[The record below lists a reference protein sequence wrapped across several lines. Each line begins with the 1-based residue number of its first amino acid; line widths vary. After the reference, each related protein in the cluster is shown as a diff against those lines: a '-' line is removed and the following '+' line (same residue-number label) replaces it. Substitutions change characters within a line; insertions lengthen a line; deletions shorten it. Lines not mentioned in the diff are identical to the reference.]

1 MNSICVIK
9 KLLLTLFLI
18 FFLLFDDLFAVNLA
32 EINEL
37 SKHAKSIVLMDFDTK
52 RILYSKN
59 PNLVFPPAS
68 LTKIVTIYT
77 ALIEAEKRN
86 IKLKSIVPIS
96 DAASYYNAPLNS
108 SLMFL
113 EKGQIVNFE
122 EILKGLSVSS
132 GNDAS
137 IAIAEFVVGD
147 LNSFVNLMNINVLNL
162 GLLNMHFVEP
172 SGYSNENK
180 ITALD
185 MAFFVKSYIEKFKFM
200 LNIHSLKYFVYPKSK
215 NLGTTLS
222 SKFLN
227 LKQKNANLLISDYP
241 YSDGLKTGYIKESGL
256 NLVATAQ
263 KDGRR
268 LIAVVLGVEKGIN
281 RFGEKMRALIAKDL
295 FEYGFNEYSKF
306 PLIVKLKEKVYNGTV
321 DTVALFSKEPF
332 YYVLTKDEFDKLK
345 ISYTVDKLVAPLSGD
360 MPVGRAMIFLE
371 NEKVGDVAL
380 FSNKVNKLG
389 FWQGLYKSFIN
400 FFLREY

>member
-1 MNSICVIK
+1 M
-9 KLLLTLFLI
+9 LLTLFLI
-18 FFLLFDDLFAVNLA
+18 FSLLFDDLFAVNLA

-263 KDGRR
+263 KYGRR

-400 FFLREY
+400 FF

>member
-1 MNSICVIK
+1 MNSICVVE
-9 KLLLTLFLI
+9 KLLLTLFLF
-18 FFLLFDDLFAVNLA
+18 FFLLCDDLFAVNLA
-32 EINEL
+32 EINKL
-37 SKHAKSIVLMDFDTK
+37 SQYAKSIVLMDFDTK
-52 RILYSKN
+52 RMLYSKN

-96 DAASYYNAPLNS
+96 DSASYYNAPPNS

-147 LNSFVNLMNINVLNL
+147 LNSFVNLMNINAFNL
-162 GLLNMHFVEP
+162 GLFNMHFVEP

-185 MAFFVKSYIEKFKFM
+185 MAFFAKSYVEKFKFM

-227 LKQKNANLLISDYP
+227 LKQRNANLLIDDYP

-256 NLVATAQ
+256 NLVATAL
-263 KDGRR
+263 KGERR

-281 RFGEKMRALIAKDL
+281 RFGEKMRALIAKNL

-332 YYVLTKDEFDKLK
+332 YYVLTKDEFDKIN

-380 FSNKVNKLG
+380 FSSEVDKLG
-389 FWQGLYKSFIN
+389 FWQGLYKSFVN
-400 FFLREY
+400 FF

>member
-1 MNSICVIK
+1 MNSICVVE
-9 KLLLTLFLI
+9 KLLLTLFLF
-18 FFLLFDDLFAVNLA
+18 FFLLCDDLFAVNLA
-32 EINEL
+32 EINKL
-37 SKHAKSIVLMDFDTK
+37 SQYAKSIVLMDFDTK
-52 RILYSKN
+52 RVLYSKN

-96 DAASYYNAPLNS
+96 DSASYYNAPPNS

-147 LNSFVNLMNINVLNL
+147 LNSFVNLMNINAFNL
-162 GLLNMHFVEP
+162 GLFNMHFVEP

-185 MAFFVKSYIEKFKFM
+185 MAFFAKSYVEKFKFM

-227 LKQKNANLLISDYP
+227 LKQRNANLLIDDYP

-256 NLVATAQ
+256 NLVATAL
-263 KDGRR
+263 KGERR

-281 RFGEKMRALIAKDL
+281 RFGEKMRALIAKNL
-295 FEYGFNEYSKF
+295 FEYGFNKYSKF

-332 YYVLTKDEFDKLK
+332 YYVLTKDEFDKIN

-371 NEKVGDVAL
+371 NEKLGDVAL
-380 FSNKVNKLG
+380 FSSEVDKLG
-389 FWQGLYKSFIN
+389 FWQGFYKSFVN
-400 FFLREY
+400 FF

>member
-1 MNSICVIK
+1 MNSIYVIG

-18 FFLLFDDLFAVNLA
+18 FFPFCYNLFAVNLA
-32 EINEL
+32 EINKL
-37 SKHAKSIVLMDFDTK
+37 SEYAKSIVLMDFDTK
-52 RILYSKN
+52 RILYSKK

-96 DAASYYNAPLNS
+96 DSASYYNAPPNS

-132 GNDAS
+132 GNDSS
-137 IAIAEFVVGD
+137 IAIAEFVVGN

-162 GLLNMHFVEP
+162 GLFNMRFVEP
-172 SGYSNENK
+172 SGYSSENK

-200 LNIHSLKYFVYPKSK
+200 LNIHSLKYFIYPKSR
-215 NLGTTLS
+215 NLGTALS

-227 LKQKNANLLISDYP
+227 LKQRNANLLIYDYP
-241 YSDGLKTGYIKESGL
+241 YSDGIKTGYIKESGL
-256 NLVATAQ
+256 NLVATA
-263 KDGRR
+263 KKGERR

-281 RFGEKMRALIAKDL
+281 GFGEKMRSSIAKNL
-295 FEYGFNEYSKF
+295 FEYGFNKYSKF

-332 YYVLTKDEFDKLK
+332 YYILTKDEFDKIN

-371 NEKVGDVAL
+371 NEKIGDVAL
-380 FSNKVNKLG
+380 FSGKVKRLG

-400 FFLREY
+400 LFSREY

>member
-1 MNSICVIK
+1 MNSICVVE
-9 KLLLTLFLI
+9 KLLLTLFLF
-18 FFLLFDDLFAVNLA
+18 FFLLCDDLFAVNLA
-32 EINEL
+32 EINKL
-37 SKHAKSIVLMDFDTK
+37 SQYAKSIVLMDFDTK
-52 RILYSKN
+52 RVLYSKN

-96 DAASYYNAPLNS
+96 DSASYYNAPPNS

-147 LNSFVNLMNINVLNL
+147 LNSFVNLMNINAFNL
-162 GLLNMHFVEP
+162 GLFNMHFVEP

-185 MAFFVKSYIEKFKFM
+185 MAFFAKSYVEKFKFM

-227 LKQKNANLLISDYP
+227 LKQRNANLLIDDYP

-256 NLVATAQ
+256 NLVATAL
-263 KDGRR
+263 KGERR

-281 RFGEKMRALIAKDL
+281 RFGEKMRALIAKNL

-332 YYVLTKDEFDKLK
+332 YYVLTKDEFDKIN

-380 FSNKVNKLG
+380 FSSEVDKLG
-389 FWQGLYKSFIN
+389 FWQGLYKSFVN
-400 FFLREY
+400 FF

>member
-1 MNSICVIK
+1 MNSICVVE
-9 KLLLTLFLI
+9 KLLLTLFLF
-18 FFLLFDDLFAVNLA
+18 FFLLCDDLFAVNLA
-32 EINEL
+32 EINKL
-37 SKHAKSIVLMDFDTK
+37 SQYAKSIVLMDFDTK
-52 RILYSKN
+52 RVLYSKN

-96 DAASYYNAPLNS
+96 DSASYYNAPPNS

-147 LNSFVNLMNINVLNL
+147 LNSFVNLMNINAFNL
-162 GLLNMHFVEP
+162 GLFNMHFVEP

-185 MAFFVKSYIEKFKFM
+185 MAFFVKSYVEKFKFM

-227 LKQKNANLLISDYP
+227 LKQRNANLLIDDYP

-256 NLVATAQ
+256 NLVATAL
-263 KDGRR
+263 KGERR

-281 RFGEKMRALIAKDL
+281 RFGEKMRALIAKNL
-295 FEYGFNEYSKF
+295 FEYGFNKYSKF

-332 YYVLTKDEFDKLK
+332 YYVLTKDEFDKIN

-380 FSNKVNKLG
+380 FSSEVDKLG
-389 FWQGLYKSFIN
+389 FWQGLYKSFVN
-400 FFLREY
+400 FF

>member
-1 MNSICVIK
+1 MNSICVVE
-9 KLLLTLFLI
+9 KLLLTLFLF
-18 FFLLFDDLFAVNLA
+18 FFLLCDDLFAVNLA
-32 EINEL
+32 EINKL
-37 SKHAKSIVLMDFDTK
+37 SQYAKSIVLMDFDTK
-52 RILYSKN
+52 RVLYSKN
-59 PNLVFPPAS
+59 PNLAFPPAS

-96 DAASYYNAPLNS
+96 DSASYYNAPPNS

-147 LNSFVNLMNINVLNL
+147 LNSFVNLMNINAFNL
-162 GLLNMHFVEP
+162 GLFNMHFVEP

-185 MAFFVKSYIEKFKFM
+185 MAFFAKSYVEKFKFM

-227 LKQKNANLLISDYP
+227 LKQRNANLLIDDYP

-256 NLVATAQ
+256 NLVATAL
-263 KDGRR
+263 KGERR

-281 RFGEKMRALIAKDL
+281 RFGEKMRALIAKNL
-295 FEYGFNEYSKF
+295 FEYGFNKYSKF

-332 YYVLTKDEFDKLK
+332 YYVLTKDEFDKIN

-380 FSNKVNKLG
+380 FSSEVDKLG
-389 FWQGLYKSFIN
+389 FWQGLYKSFVN
-400 FFLREY
+400 FF

>member
-1 MNSICVIK
+1 M
-9 KLLLTLFLI
+9 
-18 FFLLFDDLFAVNLA
+18 LFDDLFAVNLA

-263 KDGRR
+263 KYGRR

-400 FFLREY
+400 FF

>member
-1 MNSICVIK
+1 MNSICVVE
-9 KLLLTLFLI
+9 KLLLTLFLF
-18 FFLLFDDLFAVNLA
+18 FFLLCDDLFAVNLA
-32 EINEL
+32 EINKL
-37 SKHAKSIVLMDFDTK
+37 SQYAKSIVLMDFDTK
-52 RILYSKN
+52 RVLYSKN

-96 DAASYYNAPLNS
+96 DSASYYNAPPNS

-147 LNSFVNLMNINVLNL
+147 LNSFVNLMNINAFNL
-162 GLLNMHFVEP
+162 GLFNMHFVEP

-185 MAFFVKSYIEKFKFM
+185 MAFFAKSYVEKFKFM

-227 LKQKNANLLISDYP
+227 LKQRNANLLIDDYP

-256 NLVATAQ
+256 NLVATAL
-263 KDGRR
+263 KGERR

-281 RFGEKMRALIAKDL
+281 RFGEKMRALIAKNL
-295 FEYGFNEYSKF
+295 FEYGFNKYSKF

-332 YYVLTKDEFDKLK
+332 YYVLTKDEFDKIN

-380 FSNKVNKLG
+380 FSSEVDKLG
-389 FWQGLYKSFIN
+389 FWQGLYKSFVN
-400 FFLREY
+400 FF

>member
-1 MNSICVIK
+1 K
-9 KLLLTLFLI
+9 
-18 FFLLFDDLFAVNLA
+18 
-32 EINEL
+32 L
-37 SKHAKSIVLMDFDTK
+37 SKYAKSIVLMDFDTK
-52 RILYSKN
+52 RILYSKK

-96 DAASYYNAPLNS
+96 DSASYYNAPTNS

-122 EILKGLSVSS
+122 EILKGLSISS

-137 IAIAEFVVGD
+137 IAIAEFVVGN

-172 SGYSNENK
+172 SGYSSENK

-185 MAFFVKSYIEKFKFM
+185 MAFFVKFYVEKFKFM

-215 NLGTTLS
+215 NLGTALS

-227 LKQKNANLLISDYP
+227 LKQRNANLLIHDYP
-241 YSDGLKTGYIKESGL
+241 YSDGIKTGYIKESGL
-256 NLVATAQ
+256 NLIATA
-263 KDGRR
+263 KKGEIR
-268 LIAVVLGVEKGIN
+268 LIAVVLGVEKGIDG
-281 RFGEKMRALIAKDL
+281 FGEKMRASIAKNL
-295 FEYGFNEYSKF
+295 FEYGFNQYSKF

-332 YYVLTKDEFDKLK
+332 YYILTKDEFDKIN

-360 MPVGRAMIFLE
+360 MPVGRAMIF
-371 NEKVGDVAL
+371 
-380 FSNKVNKLG
+380 
-389 FWQGLYKSFIN
+389 
-400 FFLREY
+400 

>member
-37 SKHAKSIVLMDFDTK
+37 SKHAKSIILMDFDTK

-200 LNIHSLKYFVYPKSK
+200 LNIHSLKYFVYPKNK

-281 RFGEKMRALIAKDL
+281 RLGEKMRALIAKDL

-389 FWQGLYKSFIN
+389 FWQGLYKNFIN
-400 FFLREY
+400 FF

>member
-180 ITALD
+180 ITSLD

-400 FFLREY
+400 FF

>member
-1 MNSICVIK
+1 MNNIYVIK
-9 KLLLTLFLI
+9 RLLLTLFLV
-18 FFLLFDDLFAVNLA
+18 FSLPCDDLFAVNLA
-32 EINEL
+32 KINEL

-52 RILYSKN
+52 RILYSKK
-59 PNLVFPPAS
+59 PNLIVPPAS

-96 DAASYYNAPLNS
+96 ESAAYYNAPLNS

-122 EILKGLSVSS
+122 EILKGLAVSS

-162 GLLNMHFVEP
+162 GLFNMHFVEP
-172 SGYSNENK
+172 SGYSDENK

-227 LKQKNANLLISDYP
+227 LKQRNANLLIYDYS

-263 KDGRR
+263 KDKRR
-268 LIAVVLGVEKGIN
+268 LIAVILGVEKAIN
-281 RFGEKMRALIAKDL
+281 GAGEKMRALIAKNL
-295 FEYGFNEYSKF
+295 FEYGFNEYSKVS
-306 PLIVKLKEKVYNGTV
+306 LIVKLKEKVYNGTV
-321 DTVALFSKEPF
+321 DTVALSPKEPF
-332 YYVLTKDEFDKLK
+332 YYVLTKDEFDKIN
-345 ISYTVDKLVAPLSGD
+345 ISYAVDKLVAPLSGD
-360 MPVGRAMIFLE
+360 MPVGKAMIFLE
-371 NEKVGDVAL
+371 NEKVGDVVL
-380 FSNKVNKLG
+380 FSSKVNKLG

-400 FFLREY
+400 FFKRD

>member
-1 MNSICVIK
+1 MNSICIIE
-9 KLLLTLFLI
+9 KLLLTLFL
-18 FFLLFDDLFAVNLA
+18 FFLLLCGDLFSVNLA
-32 EINEL
+32 EINKL
-37 SKHAKSIVLMDFDTK
+37 SLHAKSIVLMDFDTK
-52 RILYSKN
+52 RVLYSKK

-77 ALIEAEKRN
+77 ALIEAGKRN

-96 DAASYYNAPLNS
+96 DSASYYNAPLNS

-147 LNSFVNLMNINVLNL
+147 LNSFVNLMNINVMNL
-162 GLLNMHFVEP
+162 GLFNMHFVEP

-215 NLGTTLS
+215 NLGTTLT

-227 LKQKNANLLISDYP
+227 LKQRNANLLIDDYP

-263 KDGRR
+263 KGDRR

-281 RFGEKMRALIAKDL
+281 RSGERMRALIAKNL

-306 PLIVKLKEKVYNGTV
+306 PLIVKLKEKVYNGIV

-332 YYVLTKDEFDKLK
+332 YYVFTKDEFNKLN
-345 ISYTVDKLVAPLSGD
+345 ISYTVDKLVAPLTGD
-360 MPVGRAMIFLE
+360 MPVGRAVIFLE
-371 NEKVGDVAL
+371 NEKVGDIAL
-380 FSNKVNKLG
+380 FSSKVNKLG

-400 FFLREY
+400 FF

>member
-1 MNSICVIK
+1 MNSICVVE
-9 KLLLTLFLI
+9 KLLLTLFLF
-18 FFLLFDDLFAVNLA
+18 FFLLCDDLFAVNLA
-32 EINEL
+32 EINKL
-37 SKHAKSIVLMDFDTK
+37 SQYAKSIVLMDFDTK
-52 RILYSKN
+52 RVLYSKN
-59 PNLVFPPAS
+59 PNSVFPPAS

-96 DAASYYNAPLNS
+96 DSASYYNAPPNS

-147 LNSFVNLMNINVLNL
+147 LNSFVNLMNINAFNL
-162 GLLNMHFVEP
+162 GLFNMHFVEP

-185 MAFFVKSYIEKFKFM
+185 MAFFAKSYVEKFKFM

-227 LKQKNANLLISDYP
+227 LKQRNANLLIDDYP

-256 NLVATAQ
+256 NLVATAL
-263 KDGRR
+263 KGERR

-281 RFGEKMRALIAKDL
+281 RFGEKMRALIAKNL
-295 FEYGFNEYSKF
+295 FEYGFNKYSKF

-332 YYVLTKDEFDKLK
+332 YYVLTKDEFDKIN

-380 FSNKVNKLG
+380 FSSEVDKLG
-389 FWQGLYKSFIN
+389 FWQGLYKSFVN
-400 FFLREY
+400 FF

>member
-1 MNSICVIK
+1 MNSICVVE
-9 KLLLTLFLI
+9 KLLLTLFLF
-18 FFLLFDDLFAVNLA
+18 FFLLCDDLFAVNLA
-32 EINEL
+32 EINKL
-37 SKHAKSIVLMDFDTK
+37 SQYAKSIVLMDFDTK
-52 RILYSKN
+52 RVLYSKN

-96 DAASYYNAPLNS
+96 DSASYYNAPPNS

-147 LNSFVNLMNINVLNL
+147 LNSFVNLMNINAFNL
-162 GLLNMHFVEP
+162 GLFNMHFVEP

-185 MAFFVKSYIEKFKFM
+185 MAFFAKSYVEKFKFM

-227 LKQKNANLLISDYP
+227 LKQRNANLLIDDYP

-256 NLVATAQ
+256 NLVATAL
-263 KDGRR
+263 KGERR

-281 RFGEKMRALIAKDL
+281 RFGEKMRTLIAKNL

-306 PLIVKLKEKVYNGTV
+306 PLIVKLKEKVYNGTI

-332 YYVLTKDEFDKLK
+332 YYVLTKDEFDKIN

-380 FSNKVNKLG
+380 FSSEVDKLG
-389 FWQGLYKSFIN
+389 FWQGLYKSFVN
-400 FFLREY
+400 FF

>member
-1 MNSICVIK
+1 MNSIYVIG
-9 KLLLTLFLI
+9 KLLLILF
-18 FFLLFDDLFAVNLA
+18 FFFSPLCDDLFAVNLD
-32 EINEL
+32 EINKL
-37 SKHAKSIVLMDFDTK
+37 SKYAKSIVLMDFDTK
-52 RILYSKN
+52 RILYSKK
-59 PNLVFPPAS
+59 PNLIFPPAS

-96 DAASYYNAPLNS
+96 DSASYYNAPPNS

-137 IAIAEFVVGD
+137 IAIAEFVVGN

-162 GLLNMHFVEP
+162 GLFNMHFVEP
-172 SGYSNENK
+172 SGYSSDNK

-185 MAFFVKSYIEKFKFM
+185 MAFFIKSYVEKFKFM
-200 LNIHSLKYFVYPKSK
+200 LNIHSLKYFVYPKRK
-215 NLGTTLS
+215 NLGTSLS
-222 SKFLN
+222 SRFLN
-227 LKQKNANLLISDYP
+227 LKQRNANLLIHDYP
-241 YSDGLKTGYIKESGL
+241 YSDGIKTGYIKESGL
-256 NLVATAQ
+256 NLVATA
-263 KDGRR
+263 KKGDRR

-281 RFGEKMRALIAKDL
+281 GFGEKMRASIAKNL

-332 YYVLTKDEFDKLK
+332 YYILTKDEFDKIN

-371 NEKVGDVAL
+371 NEKVGDVDL
-380 FSNKVNKLG
+380 FSEKVNKLR
-389 FWQGLYKSFIN
+389 FWQSLYKSFIN
-400 FFLREY
+400 FFSREY

>member
-1 MNSICVIK
+1 M
-9 KLLLTLFLI
+9 LLTLFLF
-18 FFLLFDDLFAVNLA
+18 FFLLCDDLFAVNLA
-32 EINEL
+32 EINKL
-37 SKHAKSIVLMDFDTK
+37 SQYAKSIVLMDFDTK
-52 RILYSKN
+52 RVLYSKN

-96 DAASYYNAPLNS
+96 DSASYYNAPPNS

-147 LNSFVNLMNINVLNL
+147 LNSFVNLMNINAFNL
-162 GLLNMHFVEP
+162 GLFNMHFVEP

-185 MAFFVKSYIEKFKFM
+185 MAFFAKSYVEKFKFM

-227 LKQKNANLLISDYP
+227 LKQRNANLLIDDYP

-256 NLVATAQ
+256 NLVATAL
-263 KDGRR
+263 KGERR

-281 RFGEKMRALIAKDL
+281 RFGEKMRALIAKNL

-332 YYVLTKDEFDKLK
+332 YYVLTKDEFDKIN

-380 FSNKVNKLG
+380 FSSEVDKLG
-389 FWQGLYKSFIN
+389 FWQGLYKSFVN
-400 FFLREY
+400 FF

>member
-32 EINEL
+32 KINEL

-400 FFLREY
+400 FF

>member
-1 MNSICVIK
+1 MNSICVVE
-9 KLLLTLFLI
+9 KLLLTLFLF
-18 FFLLFDDLFAVNLA
+18 FFLLCDDLFAVNLA
-32 EINEL
+32 EINKL
-37 SKHAKSIVLMDFDTK
+37 SQYAKSIVLMDFDTK
-52 RILYSKN
+52 RVLYSKN

-96 DAASYYNAPLNS
+96 DSASYYNAPPNS

-147 LNSFVNLMNINVLNL
+147 LNSFVNLMNINAFNL
-162 GLLNMHFVEP
+162 GLFNMHFVEP

-180 ITALD
+180 ITAID
-185 MAFFVKSYIEKFKFM
+185 MAFFAKSYVEKFKFM

-227 LKQKNANLLISDYP
+227 LKQRNANLLIDDYP

-256 NLVATAQ
+256 NLVATAL
-263 KDGRR
+263 KGERR

-281 RFGEKMRALIAKDL
+281 RFGEKMRTLIAKNL

-332 YYVLTKDEFDKLK
+332 YYVLTKDEFDKIN

-380 FSNKVNKLG
+380 FSSEVDKLG
-389 FWQGLYKSFIN
+389 FWQGLYKSFVN
-400 FFLREY
+400 FF

>member
-263 KDGRR
+263 KYGRR

-400 FFLREY
+400 FF

>member
-1 MNSICVIK
+1 MNSICVIGK
-9 KLLLTLFLI
+9 FLLTLFLI
-18 FFLLFDDLFAVNLA
+18 FFPLYYDLFAVNLV
-32 EINEL
+32 EINKL
-37 SKHAKSIVLMDFDTK
+37 SKYAKSIVLMDFDTK
-52 RILYSKN
+52 RILYSKK

-96 DAASYYNAPLNS
+96 DSASYYNAPPNS

-122 EILKGLSVSS
+122 EILKGLSISS

-137 IAIAEFVVGD
+137 IAIAEFVVGN

-172 SGYSNENK
+172 SGYSSENK

-185 MAFFVKSYIEKFKFM
+185 MAFFVKSYVEKFKFM

-215 NLGTTLS
+215 NLGTALS

-227 LKQKNANLLISDYP
+227 LKQRNANLLIHEYP
-241 YSDGLKTGYIKESGL
+241 YSDGIKTGYIKESGL
-256 NLVATAQ
+256 NLIATA
-263 KDGRR
+263 KKGEIR

-281 RFGEKMRALIAKDL
+281 GFGEKMRALIAKNL

-332 YYVLTKDEFDKLK
+332 YYILTKDEFDKIN

-380 FSNKVNKLG
+380 FSGKVNKLG
-389 FWQGLYKSFIN
+389 FWQALYKSFIN
-400 FFLREY
+400 FFSREY

>member
-9 KLLLTLFLI
+9 KLLLTLF
-18 FFLLFDDLFAVNLA
+18 FFLLCNDLFAVNLA
-32 EINEL
+32 EIDEL

-96 DAASYYNAPLNS
+96 DSASYYNAPPNS

-137 IAIAEFVVGD
+137 TAIAEFVVGD
-147 LNSFVNLMNINVLNL
+147 LKSFVNLMNINVLNL
-162 GLLNMHFVEP
+162 GLFNMHFVEP

-185 MAFFVKSYIEKFKFM
+185 MAFFAKSYVEKFKFM

-215 NLGTTLS
+215 NLGATLS

-227 LKQKNANLLISDYP
+227 LNQRNANLLIHDYP

-256 NLVATAQ
+256 NLVATA
-263 KDGRR
+263 KKGERR
-268 LIAVVLGVEKGIN
+268 LIAVVLGVEKRIN
-281 RFGEKMRALIAKDL
+281 GLGEKMRALIAKNL

-332 YYVLTKDEFDKLK
+332 YYVLAKDEFDKIN

-380 FSNKVNKLG
+380 FSSKVNKLG
-389 FWQGLYKSFIN
+389 FWQGLYKNFII
-400 FFLREY
+400 FFLRE

>member
-1 MNSICVIK
+1 M
-9 KLLLTLFLI
+9 
-18 FFLLFDDLFAVNLA
+18 
-32 EINEL
+32 
-37 SKHAKSIVLMDFDTK
+37 
-52 RILYSKN
+52 
-59 PNLVFPPAS
+59 VFPPAS

-263 KDGRR
+263 KYGRR

-400 FFLREY
+400 FF

>member
-9 KLLLTLFLI
+9 KLLITLFLN
-18 FFLLFDDLFAVNLA
+18 FFLLCNDLFAANLA
-32 EINEL
+32 EIDKL
-37 SKHAKSIVLMDFDTK
+37 SKYAKSIVLMDFDTK
-52 RILYSKN
+52 RILYSKK

-96 DAASYYNAPLNS
+96 DSASYYNAPPNS

-137 IAIAEFVVGD
+137 IAIAEFVVGN

-162 GLLNMHFVEP
+162 GLFNMHFVEP
-172 SGYSNENK
+172 SGYSSENK

-185 MAFFVKSYIEKFKFM
+185 MAFFIKSYVEKFKFM
-200 LNIHSLKYFVYPKSK
+200 LNVHSLKYFVYPKSK

-227 LKQKNANLLISDYP
+227 LKQKNANLLIHNYP
-241 YSDGLKTGYIKESGL
+241 YSDGIKTGYIKESGL
-256 NLVATAQ
+256 NLVATA
-263 KDGRR
+263 KKGEIR

-281 RFGEKMRALIAKDL
+281 GFGENMRASIAKNL

-306 PLIVKLKEKVYNGTV
+306 PLIVKLREKVYNGTA

-332 YYVLTKDEFDKLK
+332 YYILTKDEFDKIN

-371 NEKVGDVAL
+371 NEKLGDVAL
-380 FSNKVNKLG
+380 FSEKVNKLG

-400 FFLREY
+400 FFSREY

>member
-1 MNSICVIK
+1 MNSICVVE
-9 KLLLTLFLI
+9 KLLLTLFLF
-18 FFLLFDDLFAVNLA
+18 FFLLCDDLFAVNLA
-32 EINEL
+32 EINKL
-37 SKHAKSIVLMDFDTK
+37 SQYAKSIVLMDFDTK
-52 RILYSKN
+52 RVLYSKN

-96 DAASYYNAPLNS
+96 DSASYYNAPPNS

-122 EILKGLSVSS
+122 EIFTGLSVSS

-147 LNSFVNLMNINVLNL
+147 LNSFVNLMNINAFNL
-162 GLLNMHFVEP
+162 GLFNMHFVEP

-185 MAFFVKSYIEKFKFM
+185 MAFFAKSYVEKFKFM

-227 LKQKNANLLISDYP
+227 LKQRNANLLIDDYP

-256 NLVATAQ
+256 NLVATAL
-263 KDGRR
+263 KGERR

-281 RFGEKMRALIAKDL
+281 RFGEKMRALIAKNL

-332 YYVLTKDEFDKLK
+332 YYVLTKDEFDKIN

-380 FSNKVNKLG
+380 FSSEVDKLG
-389 FWQGLYKSFIN
+389 FWQGLYKSFVN
-400 FFLREY
+400 FF

>member
-400 FFLREY
+400 FF

>member
-162 GLLNMHFVEP
+162 GLFNMHFVEP

-256 NLVATAQ
+256 NLVATAK

-400 FFLREY
+400 FF

>member
-1 MNSICVIK
+1 MNSICVVE
-9 KLLLTLFLI
+9 KLLLTLFLF
-18 FFLLFDDLFAVNLA
+18 FFLLCDDLFAVNLA
-32 EINEL
+32 EINKL
-37 SKHAKSIVLMDFDTK
+37 SQYAKSIVLMDFDTK
-52 RILYSKN
+52 RVLYSKN

-96 DAASYYNAPLNS
+96 DSASYYNAPPNS

-147 LNSFVNLMNINVLNL
+147 LNSFVNLMNINAFNL
-162 GLLNMHFVEP
+162 GLFNMHFVEP

-185 MAFFVKSYIEKFKFM
+185 MAFFAKSYVEKFKFM

-227 LKQKNANLLISDYP
+227 LKQRNANLLIDDYP

-256 NLVATAQ
+256 NLVATAL
-263 KDGRR
+263 KGERR

-281 RFGEKMRALIAKDL
+281 RFGEKMRALIAKNL
-295 FEYGFNEYSKF
+295 FEYGFNKYSKF

-332 YYVLTKDEFDKLK
+332 YYVLTKDEFDKIN

-380 FSNKVNKLG
+380 FSSGVDKLG
-389 FWQGLYKSFIN
+389 FWQGLYKSFVN
-400 FFLREY
+400 FF

>member
-1 MNSICVIK
+1 M
-9 KLLLTLFLI
+9 LLTLFLI

-263 KDGRR
+263 KYGRR

-400 FFLREY
+400 FF

>member
-1 MNSICVIK
+1 MNSICIIE
-9 KLLLTLFLI
+9 KLLLTLFL
-18 FFLLFDDLFAVNLA
+18 FFLLLYGDLFAVNLA
-32 EINEL
+32 EINKL
-37 SKHAKSIVLMDFDTK
+37 SLHAKSIVLMDFDTK
-52 RILYSKN
+52 RVLYSKK

-77 ALIEAEKRN
+77 ALIEAGKRN
-86 IKLKSIVPIS
+86 VKLKSIVPIS
-96 DAASYYNAPLNS
+96 DSASYYNAPLNS

-122 EILKGLSVSS
+122 EILKGLSISS

-147 LNSFVNLMNINVLNL
+147 LNSFVNLMNINVMNL
-162 GLLNMHFVEP
+162 GLFNMHFVEP

-215 NLGTTLS
+215 NLGTTLA

-227 LKQKNANLLISDYP
+227 LKQRNANLLIDDYP

-263 KDGRR
+263 KGDRR

-281 RFGEKMRALIAKDL
+281 RSGERMRALIAKNL

-306 PLIVKLKEKVYNGTV
+306 PLIVKLKEKVYNGIV

-332 YYVLTKDEFDKLK
+332 YYVFTKDEFNKLN
-345 ISYTVDKLVAPLSGD
+345 ISYTVDKLVAPLTGD
-360 MPVGRAMIFLE
+360 MPVGRAVIFLE
-371 NEKVGDVAL
+371 NEKVGDIAL
-380 FSNKVNKLG
+380 FSSKVSKLG

-400 FFLREY
+400 FF

>member
-1 MNSICVIK
+1 MNSICVVE
-9 KLLLTLFLI
+9 KLLLTLFLF
-18 FFLLFDDLFAVNLA
+18 FFLLCDDLFAVNLA
-32 EINEL
+32 EINKL
-37 SKHAKSIVLMDFDTK
+37 SQYAKSIVLMDFDTK
-52 RILYSKN
+52 RVLYSKN

-96 DAASYYNAPLNS
+96 DSASYYNAPPNS

-147 LNSFVNLMNINVLNL
+147 LNSFVNLMNINAFNL
-162 GLLNMHFVEP
+162 GLFNMHFVEP

-185 MAFFVKSYIEKFKFM
+185 MAFFAKSYVEKFKFM

-227 LKQKNANLLISDYP
+227 LKQRNANLLIDDYP

-256 NLVATAQ
+256 NLVATAL
-263 KDGRR
+263 KGERR

-281 RFGEKMRALIAKDL
+281 RFGEKMRALIAKNL

-332 YYVLTKDEFDKLK
+332 YYVLTKDEFDKIN

-380 FSNKVNKLG
+380 FSREVDKLG
-389 FWQGLYKSFIN
+389 FWQGLYKSFVN
-400 FFLREY
+400 FF

>member
-1 MNSICVIK
+1 MSSICVIEK
-9 KLLLTLFLI
+9 FLLTLF
-18 FFLLFDDLFAVNLA
+18 FFPLCVDLFAVNLS
-32 EINEL
+32 EVDEL

-52 RILYSKN
+52 RILYSKK
-59 PNLVFPPAS
+59 PDLSFPPAS

-77 ALIEAEKRN
+77 ALIEAEKQN
-86 IKLKSIVPIS
+86 IELKSIVPIS
-96 DAASYYNAPLNS
+96 DSASYYNAPPNS

-113 EKGQIVNFE
+113 EKGQVVNFE

-147 LNSFVNLMNINVLNL
+147 LNSFVNLMNTNVLNL

-172 SGYSNENK
+172 SGYSSENK

-200 LNIHSLKYFVYPKSK
+200 LNIHSLKHFVYPKIK

-227 LKQKNANLLISDYP
+227 LKQRNANLLIYDYP
-241 YSDGLKTGYIKESGL
+241 YSDGLKTGYIKASGL
-256 NLVATAQ
+256 NLIATAQ

-268 LIAVVLGVEKGIN
+268 LIAVVLGVKKGIN
-281 RFGEKMRALIAKDL
+281 GSGEKMRSLIAKNL
-295 FEYGFNEYSKF
+295 FEYGFNEYSKI
-306 PLIVKLKEKVYNGTV
+306 PLIVKLEEKVYNGAI

-332 YYVLTKDEFDKLK
+332 YYVLTKDEFDKIN

-360 MPVGRAMIFLE
+360 VPVGRAMIFLE
-371 NEKVGDVAL
+371 NEKVGDVDL
-380 FSNKVNKLG
+380 FSNKVNRLG

-400 FFLREY
+400 FF

>member
-1 MNSICVIK
+1 MNSSCVIE
-9 KLLLTLFLI
+9 KLLLTLFFN
-18 FFLLFDDLFAVNLA
+18 FFLLCGDLFAVNLA
-32 EINEL
+32 DINEL
-37 SKHAKSIVLMDFDTK
+37 SRHAKSIVLMDFDTK
-52 RILYSKN
+52 RILYSKK

-132 GNDAS
+132 GNDAA

-147 LNSFVNLMNINVLNL
+147 VNSFVNLMNINALNL
-162 GLLNMHFVEP
+162 GLFNMHFVEP

-185 MAFFVKSYIEKFKFM
+185 MAFFAKSYIEKFKFM
-200 LNIHSLKYFVYPKSK
+200 LNIHSLEYFVYPKSK
-215 NLGTTLS
+215 NLGITLS

-227 LKQKNANLLISDYP
+227 LKQKNANLLISEYP
-241 YSDGLKTGYIKESGL
+241 YSDGLKTGYIRESGL
-256 NLVATAQ
+256 NIIATAL
-263 KDGRR
+263 KGERR
-268 LIAVVLGVEKGIN
+268 LIAVVLGVKKGIN
-281 RFGEKMRALIAKDL
+281 GSGEKIRALIAKNL

-306 PLIVKLKEKVYNGTV
+306 PLIVKLQEKVYNGTV

-332 YYVLTKDEFDKLK
+332 YYVLTKDEFDKIN

-360 MPVGRAMIFLE
+360 IPVGRAMIFLE
-371 NEKVGDVAL
+371 KEKIGDVAL
-380 FSNKVNKLG
+380 FSSKVNKLG
-389 FWQGLYKSFIN
+389 FWQGLYKSFRN
-400 FFLREY
+400 FF

>member
-1 MNSICVIK
+1 M
-9 KLLLTLFLI
+9 
-18 FFLLFDDLFAVNLA
+18 LFDDLFAVNLA

-281 RFGEKMRALIAKDL
+281 RLGEKMRALIAKDL

-400 FFLREY
+400 FF

>member
-1 MNSICVIK
+1 MNSICVVE
-9 KLLLTLFLI
+9 KLLLTLFLF
-18 FFLLFDDLFAVNLA
+18 FFLLCDDLFAVNLA
-32 EINEL
+32 EINKL
-37 SKHAKSIVLMDFDTK
+37 SQYAKSIVLMDFDTK
-52 RILYSKN
+52 RVLYSKN

-96 DAASYYNAPLNS
+96 DSASYYNAPPNS

-147 LNSFVNLMNINVLNL
+147 LNSFVNLMNINAFNL
-162 GLLNMHFVEP
+162 GLFNMHFVEP

-185 MAFFVKSYIEKFKFM
+185 MAFFAKSYVEKFKFM

-227 LKQKNANLLISDYP
+227 LKQRNANLLIDDYP

-256 NLVATAQ
+256 NLVATAL
-263 KDGRR
+263 KGERR

-281 RFGEKMRALIAKDL
+281 RFGEKMRTLIAKNL

-332 YYVLTKDEFDKLK
+332 YYVLTKDEFDKIN

-380 FSNKVNKLG
+380 FSSEVDKLG
-389 FWQGLYKSFIN
+389 FWQGLYKSFVN
-400 FFLREY
+400 FF

>member
-96 DAASYYNAPLNS
+96 DSASYYNAPLNS

-180 ITALD
+180 IAALD

-241 YSDGLKTGYIKESGL
+241 YSDGLKTGYIEESGL

-268 LIAVVLGVEKGIN
+268 LIVVVLGVEKGID

-400 FFLREY
+400 FF